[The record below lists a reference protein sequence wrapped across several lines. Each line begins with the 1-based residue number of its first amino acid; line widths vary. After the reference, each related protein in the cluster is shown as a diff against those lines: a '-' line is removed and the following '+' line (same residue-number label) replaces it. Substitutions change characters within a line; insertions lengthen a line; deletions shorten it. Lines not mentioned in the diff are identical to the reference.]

1 MPDPSERIL
10 FIPEVIAWG
19 GAERSF
25 LTLCEW
31 LYEHGLPHRLLV
43 YWDTVGLEKFAR
55 FPLNKTTLNPQR
67 SARHKV
73 AALWKYFHSGPR
85 TQFAPLMSG
94 YQPALHATFA
104 GVPSFHCFMHDTESL
119 FADWNQKKSLLTRL
133 RRAANRRVLHHG
145 LSRGVT
151 IVSSEFLR
159 HDTQR
164 LYGVDPVIAR
174 IGTAPGNFR
183 LRPVGTTLR
192 MLSVSRVEQ
201 NKRIDWMLEALHA
214 LEQQPEP
221 LSRTVDWRLDIAG
234 TGAELQ
240 SLKAMSQ
247 RLGLAGHVHFLGF
260 VTDEELRDLYERANL
275 FLMPARQGYG
285 MPALEALHRGI
296 PVVLHRES
304 GVSDLLLDTPW
315 AVVFTGG
322 AKELVAALSK
332 MIRSLLAGEPLRA
345 SFPEIPTEAEWAEQV
360 ARFCKWLPDQA
371 VMG

>member
-1 MPDPSERIL
+1 MPDPAERIL

-31 LYEHGLPHRLLV
+31 LHNNGLPHRLVL
-43 YWDTVGLEKFAR
+43 YWDAVGLEKFAR
-55 FPLNKTTLNPQR
+55 FPLNKTELNPQH

-73 AALWKYFHSGPR
+73 AALRRYFRSGPP

-94 YQPALHATFA
+94 YQPALHATLA
-104 GVPSFHCFMHDTESL
+104 GLRGFHCFMHDTESL
-119 FADWNQKKSLLTRL
+119 FADWNQKKSLATRL

-159 HDTQR
+159 QDTQR

-174 IGTAPGNFR
+174 IGTEPGDFR
-183 LRPVGTTLR
+183 PRPVGTTLR
-192 MLSVSRVEQ
+192 MVSVSRVER
-201 NKRIDWMLEALHA
+201 NKRIDWMLEALYT
-214 LEQQPEP
+214 LEHQATP

-234 TGAELQ
+234 TGAELEPLQ
-240 SLKAMSQ
+240 AMSQ
-247 RLGLAGHVHFLGF
+247 RLGLAGRVHFLGF
-260 VTDEELRDLYERANL
+260 VTDEELQNLYEQANL

-322 AKELVAALSK
+322 AQELAIALAT
-332 MIRSLLAGEPLRA
+332 MIRSLLAGELVRA
-345 SFPEIPTEAEWAEQV
+345 SFPDIPTEAEWAEQV
-360 ARFCKWLPDQA
+360 VRFCGWHPDQA
-371 VMG
+371 VTI

>member
-1 MPDPSERIL
+1 MTGPGERIL

-31 LYEHGLPHRLLV
+31 LHQQELPHRLLV
-43 YWDTVGLEKFAR
+43 YWDAVGLEKFVR
-55 FPLNKTTLNPQR
+55 FPLNKTELNPQR

-73 AALWKYFHSGPR
+73 AALRKYFRSGPPA
-85 TQFAPLMSG
+85 QFAPLMSG
-94 YQPALHATFA
+94 YQPALHATLA
-104 GVPSFHCFMHDTESL
+104 GIPSFHCFMHDTESL
-119 FADWNQKKSLLTRL
+119 FADWNQKKSLATRL

-159 HDTQR
+159 QDTQR

-174 IGTAPGNFR
+174 IGTEPGNFR
-183 LRPVGTTLR
+183 LRPVGATLR

-201 NKRIDWMLEALHA
+201 NKRIDWMLEALHT
-214 LEQQPEP
+214 LEYQPVP
-221 LSRTVDWRLDIAG
+221 LSQTVDWRLDIAG
-234 TGAELQ
+234 TGAELEPLQ
-240 SLKAMSQ
+240 AMSQ
-247 RLGLAGHVHFLGF
+247 RLGLADRVHFRGF
-260 VTDEELRDLYERANL
+260 VTDEELQDLYEQANL

-304 GVSDLLLDTPW
+304 GVSDLLLQTPW
-315 AVVFTGG
+315 AAVFSGG
-322 AKELVAALSK
+322 PAEMTTSLSA
-332 MIRSLLAGEPLRA
+332 MIASLQAGNHLRA
-345 SFPEIPTEAEWAEQV
+345 PLPAIPTQAEWAEQV
-360 ARFCKWLPDQA
+360 ARFCGWLPGQA
-371 VMG
+371 ATG